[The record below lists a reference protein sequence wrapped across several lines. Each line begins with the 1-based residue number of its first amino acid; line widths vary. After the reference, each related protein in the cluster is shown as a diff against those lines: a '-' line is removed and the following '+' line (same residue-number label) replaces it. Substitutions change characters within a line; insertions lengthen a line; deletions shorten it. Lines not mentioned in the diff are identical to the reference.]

1 MVDKSYFFP
10 GFYLLFNE
18 IRLLS
23 RSKLTLTS
31 VFLTVLA
38 AVLGLN
44 VIEYTGKHSLMGL
57 AETPL
62 TVGLGPAQYA
72 GMAGSLLFAV
82 LTLMLL
88 SRDRRHKSTVLL
100 DTTRNHSRLL
110 AFRTAA
116 VLFYGIFAVML
127 GALAVYVVQV
137 FVMKIPFD
145 PRVSLP
151 ALLAITL
158 AGIFFTVFLCS
169 GLYLITDS
177 LDIAFLVF
185 CIIFFIGINSPNY
198 LFQWVQSPAQ
208 IYSDFG
214 GILPVFKLVLY
225 NRLFWG
231 FVSTGI
237 FTAGLLCRRRY
248 ELGLGES
255 LKLNAKYV
263 RVTGMF
269 LLLLSASL
277 LTYLNEPYINTN
289 DSVFDTGLKV
299 DEKVKLIRVFS
310 DGRFFPEDESLSA
323 RVLYEF
329 EKEPGTEYID
339 FITNPGLHINTVAVN
354 GAEGEIAGVAPLPA
368 SFAKINGTDRIRVE
382 VPAKAKN
389 VTVDMSYAG
398 KIKYSSPVSF
408 PGYISEESIYLM
420 EESHWIFEP
429 LTDSKGMIEIAGSV
443 TAPDDLVVVVPGK
456 QTVVLEEQGRRTLK
470 YSVLSNG
477 FSPEVFAGDYE
488 VKKMQVGS
496 IEVEFYYSP
505 KHRAYIE
512 TLEIENHI
520 QNIVAYY
527 EKNIGSY
534 PYPEYPL
541 KIVETSIY
549 KPGGHSTLN
558 IVTISEHVFNRE
570 VDREVRD
577 RSDGFSPDPSSPKG
591 ITFIL
596 DIDLLAHEIAHQWWG
611 TGVRVEGDS
620 PWSSEGFA
628 CYMPYKYITE
638 EFGPSTSE
646 VIPEMWRKRV
656 NSLEKSY
663 YYTNPEMLENLP
675 EKQRQR
681 YELQTLKTELSGQM
695 PLQLMRA
702 EELLGKDLFFAR
714 LSEIYAEYKFKS
726 LSYEEFLSSVEL
738 SEDDLK
744 GDARAGA
751 EKETGGIAE
760 MVTEKNT
767 GGITEK
773 EAFLDE

>member
-1 MVDKSYFFP
+1 MVDKSSFFL

-31 VFLTVLA
+31 VFLTALA

-44 VIEYTGKHSLMGL
+44 AIDYANVHSLMGL
-57 AETPL
+57 AKTPL

-88 SRDRRHKSTVLL
+88 SRDRRHKSTVIL
-100 DTTRNHSRLL
+100 DTARNHSRLL

-116 VLFYGIFAVML
+116 VLFYGIIAVML

-137 FVMKIPFD
+137 FVLKIPFD
-145 PRVSLP
+145 PGVSLP

-158 AGIFFTVFLCS
+158 ASIFFTVFLCS

-177 LDIAFLVF
+177 LDLAFLVF
-185 CIIFFIGINSPNY
+185 CILFFIGISTPNY
-198 LFQWVQSPAQ
+198 LFLWVQSPAQ

-248 ELGLGES
+248 ELDLGGS

-263 RVTGMF
+263 RVTGLF

-277 LTYLNEPYINTN
+277 LTYLNEPYINPN

-299 DEKVKLIRVFS
+299 DEKVKLIHVFP
-310 DGRFFPEDESLSA
+310 DVQFFPEDESLSA

-339 FITNPGLHINTVAVN
+339 FITNPGLHINAVAVN
-354 GAEGEIAGVAPLPA
+354 GAEEEIAGMAPLPA
-368 SFAKINGTDRIRVE
+368 SFAKIKGTDRIRVE

-429 LTDSKGMIEIAGSV
+429 LTASKGMIEIAGSV
-443 TAPDDLVVVVPGK
+443 TAPKDMVVVVPGNL
-456 QTVVLEEQGRRTLK
+456 TGVLEERGRRTLK
-470 YSVLSNG
+470 YSALSNG
-477 FSPEVFAGDYE
+477 FSPGVFAGDYE
-488 VKKMQVGS
+488 VKKMRAGS
-496 IEVEFYYSP
+496 TEVEFYYSP

-520 QNIVAYY
+520 CNIVAYY

-534 PYPEYPL
+534 PYQEYPL

-549 KPGGHSTLN
+549 NPGGHSTLN
-558 IVTISEHVFNRE
+558 IVTLSEYVFNRE
-570 VDREVRD
+570 MDREVRE
-577 RSDGFSPDPSSPKG
+577 RSDSFSPDPTSPEG
-591 ITFIL
+591 HAFIL
-596 DIDLLAHEIAHQWWG
+596 DIDLLAHEFAHQWWG
-611 TGVRVEGDS
+611 TGVRVEEDS
-620 PWSSEGFA
+620 PWSSEGLV
-628 CYMPYKYITE
+628 CYMAYKYVTE
-638 EFGPSTSE
+638 EFGSDISAVTPG
-646 VIPEMWRKRV
+646 MWRKRV
-656 NSLEKSY
+656 NSQEKSY

-702 EELLGKDLFFAR
+702 EELLGEDLFFAR
-714 LSEIYAEYKFKS
+714 LSEIYAEYRFKS

-744 GDARAGA
+744 GDTRAGA

-760 MVTEKNT
+760 METEKDT
-767 GGITEK
+767 EGIAQG
-773 EAFLDE
+773 EAFIDE

>member
-1 MVDKSYFFP
+1 MVDKSSFFP

-44 VIEYTGKHSLMGL
+44 AIDYTNEHSLMGL
-57 AETPL
+57 AKTPL

-72 GMAGSLLFAV
+72 GVAGSLLFAV

-100 DTTRNHSRLL
+100 DTARNHSRLL

-127 GALAVYVVQV
+127 GALALYVVQV
-137 FVMKIPFD
+137 FVLKIPFD
-145 PRVSLP
+145 PGVSLP

-158 AGIFFTVFLCS
+158 AAIFFTVFLCS

-177 LDIAFLVF
+177 LDLAFLVF
-185 CIIFFIGINSPNY
+185 CILFFIGIGYPNY
-198 LFQWVQSPAQ
+198 LFLWVQSPVR

-225 NRLFWG
+225 NRLFWI

-248 ELGLGES
+248 ELGLGGS
-255 LKLNAKYV
+255 LKRNAKYV
-263 RVTGMF
+263 MVPALF

-277 LTYLNEPYINTN
+277 LTYLNEPYINPN
-289 DSVFDTGLKV
+289 DSVFETELEV
-299 DEKVKLIRVFS
+299 AEKIKLIRVFS
-310 DGRFFPEDESLSA
+310 DVCFFPEAQGLSA

-339 FITNPGLHINTVAVN
+339 FITNPGLHINAVAVN
-354 GAEGEIAGVAPLPA
+354 GAEEEIAGIAPLPA
-368 SFAKINGTDRIRVE
+368 SFTKIKGTDRIRVE
-382 VPAKAKN
+382 VPAKDRN

-398 KIKYSSPVSF
+398 KIKYPSAVSF
-408 PGYISEESIYLM
+408 PGYISEESIYLL
-420 EESHWIFEP
+420 EESRWIFEP
-429 LTDSKGMIEIAGSV
+429 LTASKEMIEIVGSV
-443 TAPDDLVVVVPGK
+443 TAPEDLVVIVPGNL
-456 QTVVLEEQGRRTLK
+456 TGVLEEQGRRTLK
-470 YSVLSNG
+470 YSAVSND
-477 FSPEVFAGDYE
+477 FSPGVFAGDYE
-488 VKKMQVGS
+488 VKKMRAGS
-496 IEVEFYYSP
+496 TEVEFYYSP

-520 QNIVAYY
+520 CNIVAYY
-527 EKNIGSY
+527 EKNIGNY
-534 PYPEYPL
+534 PYQEYPL

-558 IVTISEHVFNRE
+558 IVTVSEHVFNRE
-570 VDREVRD
+570 MDREVRE
-577 RSDGFSPDPSSPKG
+577 RSDSFSFDPTSPKD

-611 TGVRVEGDS
+611 TGVRVEEDS
-620 PWSSEGFA
+620 PWSSEGLV
-628 CYMPYKYITE
+628 CYMAYKYVTE
-638 EFGPSTSE
+638 EFGSDISAVT
-646 VIPEMWRKRV
+646 PEMWRKRV
-656 NSLEKSY
+656 NSLENSY

-681 YELQTLKTELSGQM
+681 YELQTLKTELYGQM

-702 EELLGKDLFFAR
+702 EELLGEDLFFAR
-714 LSEIYAEYKFKS
+714 LSEIYAEYRFKS

-738 SEDDLK
+738 SEDDLE
-744 GDARAGA
+744 GGTRAGA

-760 MVTEKNT
+760 RGTEKDT
-767 GGITEK
+767 EGIAEG

>member
-1 MVDKSYFFP
+1 MVDKSSFFP

-44 VIEYTGKHSLMGL
+44 VIEYTDKHSLMGL

-116 VLFYGIFAVML
+116 VLFYGIFTVML

-137 FVMKIPFD
+137 FVLKIPFD
-145 PRVSLP
+145 PGVSLP

-158 AGIFFTVFLCS
+158 ASIFFTVLLCS
-169 GLYLITDS
+169 GLYLATES

-185 CIIFFIGINSPNY
+185 CILFFIGINSPNY

-255 LKLNAKYV
+255 LKLNAKDV
-263 RVTGMF
+263 KVPALF

-277 LTYLNEPYINTN
+277 LTYLNEPYINPN
-289 DSVFDTGLKV
+289 DSVLDTGLKV

-310 DGRFFPEDESLSA
+310 DVRFFPEDERLSA

-339 FITNPGLHINTVAVN
+339 FITNTGLHINAVAVN
-354 GAEGEIAGVAPLPA
+354 GAEDEIAGIAPLPA
-368 SFAKINGTDRIRVE
+368 SFAKIQGTDRIRVE

-398 KIKYSSPVSF
+398 KIKYPYPVSF
-408 PGYISEESIYLM
+408 PGYISEESIYLL
-420 EESHWIFEP
+420 ENSHWIFEP
-429 LTDSKGMIEIAGSV
+429 LTASKGMIEIAGSV
-443 TAPDDLVVVVPGK
+443 TAPEDLVVVVPGK
-456 QTVVLEEQGRRTLK
+456 QTVVLEEHGLK
-470 YSVLSNG
+470 TMEYRALSNDFCPG
-477 FSPEVFAGDYE
+477 VFAGNYA
-488 VKKMQVGS
+488 VRKMQAGS
-496 IEVEFYYSP
+496 TEVEFYYSP

-534 PYPEYPL
+534 PHQEYPL

-558 IVTISEHVFNRE
+558 IVTVSEHVFNRE
-570 VDREVRD
+570 MDREVRE
-577 RSDGFSPDPSSPKG
+577 RSDSFSPDPTSPKG

-611 TGVRVEGDS
+611 TGVRVEEDS

-638 EFGPSTSE
+638 EFGPGTSA
-646 VIPEMWRKRV
+646 VIPGMWRKRV
-656 NSLEKSY
+656 NSLENSY

-675 EKQRQR
+675 EKQRQI
-681 YELQTLKTELSGQM
+681 YEVQTLKAELYCQM

-702 EELLGKDLFFAR
+702 EELLGEDLFFAR
-714 LSEIYAEYKFKS
+714 LSEIYAEYRFKS
-726 LSYEEFLSSVEL
+726 LSYEEFLSSMEL
-738 SEDDLK
+738 SEDDLA
-744 GDARAGA
+744 GATRAGV
-751 EKETGGIAE
+751 ER
-760 MVTEKNT
+760 
-767 GGITEK
+767 

>member
-1 MVDKSYFFP
+1 MDKSYFFP
-10 GFYLLFNE
+10 GFHLLFNE

-44 VIEYTGKHSLMGL
+44 VIEYTDKYSLMEL
-57 AETPL
+57 AKTPL

-100 DTTRNHSRLL
+100 DTARNHSRLL
-110 AFRTAA
+110 VFRIAA

-145 PRVSLP
+145 PEVSLP

-158 AGIFFTVFLCS
+158 AGIFFTVLLCS
-169 GLYLITDS
+169 GLYLITES

-185 CIIFFIGINSPNY
+185 CILFFISINSPNY

-255 LKLNAKYV
+255 LKLNAKDV
-263 RVTGMF
+263 RVTGLF

-277 LTYLNEPYINTN
+277 LTYLNEPYINPN
-289 DSVFDTGLKV
+289 DSVFETELKV

-310 DGRFFPEDESLSA
+310 DVRFFPEAQGLSA

-354 GAEGEIAGVAPLPA
+354 GAGEEIAGIAPLSA
-368 SFAKINGTDRIRVE
+368 SFAKIKGTDRIRVK
-382 VPAKAKN
+382 VPAKARN

-398 KIKYSSPVSF
+398 KIKYPSAVSF
-408 PGYISEESIYLM
+408 PGYISEESIYLL
-420 EESHWIFEP
+420 EQSHWIFEP
-429 LTDSKGMIEIAGSV
+429 LTASKEMIEIAGSV

-456 QTVVLEEQGRRTLK
+456 QKVVLEEHGLKTLE
-470 YSVLSNG
+470 YRALSND
-477 FSPEVFAGDYE
+477 FSPGIFAGNYA
-488 VKKMQVGS
+488 VRKMQAGS
-496 IEVEFYYSP
+496 TEVEFYYSP

-512 TLEIENHI
+512 ASGIENHI
-520 QNIVAYY
+520 CSIVAYY

-534 PYPEYPL
+534 PYQEYPL

-558 IVTISEHVFNRE
+558 IVTVSEHVFNRE
-570 VDREVRD
+570 MDREVREH
-577 RSDGFSPDPSSPKG
+577 SDSFSPDPTSLKG
-591 ITFIL
+591 ITFIE

-611 TGVRVEGDS
+611 TGVRVEEDS

-638 EFGPSTSE
+638 EFGPGTSA

-656 NSLEKSY
+656 NSLENSY

-675 EKQRQR
+675 EKQRQI
-681 YELQTLKTELSGQM
+681 YEQQTLKTELYGQM

-702 EELLGKDLFFAR
+702 EELLGEDLFFAR
-714 LSEIYAEYKFKS
+714 LSEIYAEYRFKS
-726 LSYEEFLSSVEL
+726 LSYEEFLSSMEL
-738 SEDDLK
+738 SEDDLA
-744 GDARAGA
+744 GDTRAGA
-751 EKETGGIAE
+751 EKETGGIVE
-760 MVTEKNT
+760 MVTEKET
-767 GGITEK
+767 EGIAEG

>member
-1 MVDKSYFFP
+1 MVDKSSFFP

-31 VFLTVLA
+31 VFLTALA

-44 VIEYTGKHSLMGL
+44 AIDYAGQHSLMGL
-57 AETPL
+57 AKTPL

-72 GMAGSLLFAV
+72 GMVGSLLFAV

-88 SRDRRHKSTVLL
+88 SRDRRHKSTVIL
-100 DTTRNHSRLL
+100 DTARNHSRLL

-116 VLFYGIFAVML
+116 VLFYGIIAVML
-127 GALAVYVVQV
+127 GALALYVVQV
-137 FVMKIPFD
+137 FVLKIPFE
-145 PRVSLP
+145 PGVSLP
-151 ALLAITL
+151 ALLVITL
-158 AGIFFTVFLCS
+158 AAIFFTVLLCS
-169 GLYLITDS
+169 GLYLITES
-177 LDIAFLVF
+177 LDLAFFVF
-185 CIIFFIGINSPNY
+185 CILFFIGIGSPNY
-198 LFQWVQSPAQ
+198 LFLWVQSPVR

-225 NRLFWG
+225 NRLFWS

-248 ELGLGES
+248 ELGLGGS

-263 RVTGMF
+263 MVPALF

-277 LTYLNEPYINTN
+277 LTYLNEPYINPN
-289 DSVFDTGLKV
+289 YSVFETELEV
-299 DEKVKLIRVFS
+299 DEKVKLIRVFP
-310 DGRFFPEDESLSA
+310 DVRFFPEDERLSA

-339 FITNPGLHINTVAVN
+339 FITNPGLHINAVAVN
-354 GAEGEIAGVAPLPA
+354 GAGEEIAGMAPLPA
-368 SFAKINGTDRIRVE
+368 SFAKIKGTDRIRVE
-382 VPAKAKN
+382 VPAKARN

-398 KIKYSSPVSF
+398 KIKYPYAVSF
-408 PGYISEESIYLM
+408 PGYISEESIYLL
-420 EESHWIFEP
+420 ENSYWIFEP
-429 LTDSKGMIEIAGSV
+429 LTASKGMIEIAGSV

-456 QTVVLEEQGRRTLK
+456 QTGVLEEQDRRTLK

-477 FSPEVFAGDYE
+477 FSPGVFAGDYE
-488 VKKMQVGS
+488 VKKMRAGS
-496 IEVEFYYSP
+496 TEVEFYYSP

-512 TLEIENHI
+512 TLEIEKHI
-520 QNIVAYY
+520 HNIVAYY

-534 PYPEYPL
+534 PYQEYPL

-558 IVTISEHVFNRE
+558 IVTLSEHVFNRE
-570 VDREVRD
+570 MDQELRE
-577 RSDGFSPDPSSPKG
+577 RSDSFSPDPTSSKG

-611 TGVRVEGDS
+611 TGVRVEEDS
-620 PWSSEGFA
+620 PWSSEGPV
-628 CYMPYKYITE
+628 CYMAYKYVTE
-638 EFGPSTSE
+638 EFGSDISAVTPA
-646 VIPEMWRKRV
+646 MWRRSA
-656 NSLEKSY
+656 NSLENRY

-675 EKQRQR
+675 EKQRQG
-681 YELQTLKTELSGQM
+681 YEVQTLKAELYCQM

-702 EELLGKDLFFAR
+702 EELLGEDLFFAR

-744 GDARAGA
+744 GDTRAGA

-760 MVTEKNT
+760 ME
-767 GGITEK
+767 TEK
-773 EAFLDE
+773 ETGRIAEGEVFLDE

>member
-1 MVDKSYFFP
+1 MVDKSYFFQ
-10 GFYLLFNE
+10 GFHLLLNE

-44 VIEYTGKHSLMGL
+44 VIEYTGKYSLMGL

-72 GMAGSLLFAV
+72 GMAGSLLLAV

-137 FVMKIPFD
+137 FVLKIPFD
-145 PRVSLP
+145 PGVSLP

-158 AGIFFTVFLCS
+158 AGIFFTVLLCS
-169 GLYLITDS
+169 GLYLITES

-185 CIIFFIGINSPNY
+185 CILFFISINSPNY
-198 LFQWVQSPAQ
+198 LFQWVQSPAHM
-208 IYSDFG
+208 YSDFG

-225 NRLFWG
+225 NRLFWI

-248 ELGLGES
+248 ELDLGAS

-263 RVTGMF
+263 RVTGLF

-277 LTYLNEPYINTN
+277 LTYLNEPYINPN

-310 DGRFFPEDESLSA
+310 DVRFFPEDERLSA

-339 FITNPGLHINTVAVN
+339 FITNTGLHINAVAVK
-354 GAEGEIAGVAPLPA
+354 GAEEKIAGMDPLPA
-368 SFAKINGTDRIRVE
+368 SFAKIKGTDRIRVE

-398 KIKYSSPVSF
+398 KIKYPSAVSF
-408 PGYISEESIYLM
+408 PGYISEESIYLL
-420 EESHWIFEP
+420 EQSHWIFEP
-429 LTDSKGMIEIAGSV
+429 LTASKGMIEIAGSV
-443 TAPDDLVVVVPGK
+443 TAPEDLVVVVPGK

-477 FSPEVFAGDYE
+477 FSPGVFAGDYE
-488 VKKMQVGS
+488 VKKMRAGS
-496 IEVEFYYSP
+496 TEVEFYYSP

-520 QNIVAYY
+520 CNIVAYY

-534 PYPEYPL
+534 PYHEYPL

-549 KPGGHSTLN
+549 KPGGAFHPEYRN
-558 IVTISEHVFNRE
+558 
-570 VDREVRD
+570 
-577 RSDGFSPDPSSPKG
+577 GFR
-591 ITFIL
+591 TC
-596 DIDLLAHEIAHQWWG
+596 
-611 TGVRVEGDS
+611 V
-620 PWSSEGFA
+620 
-628 CYMPYKYITE
+628 
-638 EFGPSTSE
+638 
-646 VIPEMWRKRV
+646 
-656 NSLEKSY
+656 
-663 YYTNPEMLENLP
+663 
-675 EKQRQR
+675 
-681 YELQTLKTELSGQM
+681 
-695 PLQLMRA
+695 
-702 EELLGKDLFFAR
+702 
-714 LSEIYAEYKFKS
+714 
-726 LSYEEFLSSVEL
+726 
-738 SEDDLK
+738 
-744 GDARAGA
+744 
-751 EKETGGIAE
+751 
-760 MVTEKNT
+760 
-767 GGITEK
+767 
-773 EAFLDE
+773 

>member
-1 MVDKSYFFP
+1 MVDKSSFFQ

-31 VFLTVLA
+31 VFLTALA

-44 VIEYTGKHSLMGL
+44 AIDYTGKHSLMEL
-57 AETPL
+57 AKTPL

-88 SRDRRHKSTVLL
+88 SRDRRHKSTVIL
-100 DTTRNHSRLL
+100 DTGRNHSQLL

-116 VLFYGIFAVML
+116 VLFYGIIAVML

-137 FVMKIPFD
+137 FILEIPFD
-145 PRVSLP
+145 PGVSLP

-158 AGIFFTVFLCS
+158 ASIFFTVFLCS

-185 CIIFFIGINSPNY
+185 CILFFIGISSPNY
-198 LFQWVQSPAQ
+198 LFLWVQSPALV
-208 IYSDFG
+208 YSDFG

-225 NRLFWG
+225 NRLFWI

-248 ELGLGES
+248 ELGMGGS
-255 LKLNAKYV
+255 LKRNAKYV
-263 RVTGMF
+263 MVPALF

-277 LTYLNEPYINTN
+277 LTYLNEPYINPN
-289 DSVFDTGLKV
+289 DSVFDTELKV
-299 DEKVKLIRVFS
+299 DEKVKLIRVFP
-310 DGRFFPEDESLSA
+310 DVLFFPEDERLSA

-339 FITNPGLHINTVAVN
+339 FITNPGLHINAVAVN
-354 GAEGEIAGVAPLPA
+354 GTGEKIAGMGSLPA
-368 SFAKINGTDRIRVE
+368 SFAKIKGTDRIRVE
-382 VPAKAKN
+382 VPAKARN
-389 VTVDMSYAG
+389 VMIDMSYAG

-408 PGYISEESIYLM
+408 RGYISEESIYLL

-429 LTDSKGMIEIAGSV
+429 LTASKGMIEIVGSV
-443 TAPDDLVVVVPGK
+443 TAPDDLVVVVPGNL
-456 QTVVLEEQGRRTLK
+456 TGVLEEQGRRTLK
-470 YSVLSNG
+470 YSALSNS
-477 FSPEVFAGDYE
+477 FSPGVFAGDYE
-488 VKKMQVGS
+488 VKKMQAGS
-496 IEVEFYYSP
+496 TEVEFYYSP

-520 QNIVAYY
+520 CNIVAYY

-534 PYPEYPL
+534 PYQEYPL

-558 IVTISEHVFNRE
+558 IVTVSEYVFNRE
-570 VDREVRD
+570 MDQEVKE
-577 RSDGFSPDPSSPKG
+577 RSDSFSPDPTSYKG
-591 ITFIL
+591 HTFIL

-611 TGVRVEGDS
+611 TGVRVEEDS
-620 PWSSEGFA
+620 PWSSEGLV
-628 CYMPYKYITE
+628 CYMAYKYVTE
-638 EFGPSTSE
+638 KFGSDISA
-646 VIPEMWRKRV
+646 VIPQMWRKRV
-656 NSLEKSY
+656 NSLENSY
-663 YYTNPEMLENLP
+663 YYTNPKMLENLP

-681 YELQTLKTELSGQM
+681 YELQTLKTELYGQM

-702 EELLGKDLFFAR
+702 EELLGEDLFFAR
-714 LSEIYAEYKFKS
+714 LSEIYAEYRFKS

-738 SEDDLK
+738 SEDDLE
-744 GDARAGA
+744 GDTRAGA

-760 MVTEKNT
+760 MVTEKDT
-767 GGITEK
+767 EGIAEG

>member
-1 MVDKSYFFP
+1 MVDKSSFFP

-31 VFLTVLA
+31 VFLTALA
-38 AVLGLN
+38 AVLGLKVIDYAN
-44 VIEYTGKHSLMGL
+44 VHSLTGL
-57 AETPL
+57 AKTPL

-72 GMAGSLLFAV
+72 GVAGSLLFAV

-100 DTTRNHSRLL
+100 DTARNHSRLL

-116 VLFYGIFAVML
+116 VLFYGIIAVML
-127 GALAVYVVQV
+127 GALALYVVQV
-137 FVMKIPFD
+137 FVLKIPFE
-145 PRVSLP
+145 PGVSLP

-158 AGIFFTVFLCS
+158 ASIFFTVLLCS

-177 LDIAFLVF
+177 LDLAFLVF
-185 CIIFFIGINSPNY
+185 CILFFIGIGSPNY
-198 LFQWVQSPAQ
+198 LFLWVQSPVR

-225 NRLFWG
+225 NRLFWI
-231 FVSTGI
+231 FVSAGI
-237 FTAGLLCRRRY
+237 FTTGLLCRRRY
-248 ELGLGES
+248 ELGLGGS
-255 LKLNAKYV
+255 LKRNAKYV
-263 RVTGMF
+263 MVPALF

-277 LTYLNEPYINTN
+277 LTYLNEPYINPN
-289 DSVFDTGLKV
+289 DSVFETELEV

-310 DGRFFPEDESLSA
+310 DVRFFPGDERLSA

-339 FITNPGLHINTVAVN
+339 FITNPGLHINAVAVN
-354 GAEGEIAGVAPLPA
+354 RAEEEIAGMGPLPA
-368 SFAKINGTDRIRVE
+368 SFAKIKGTDRIRVE
-382 VPAKAKN
+382 VPAKARN

-398 KIKYSSPVSF
+398 KIIYPSAVSF
-408 PGYISEESIYLM
+408 PGYISEESIYLL
-420 EESHWIFEP
+420 EQSHWIFEP
-429 LTDSKGMIEIAGSV
+429 LTASKEMIEIAGSV

-456 QTVVLEEQGRRTLK
+456 QTGVLEEHGRRTLK

-477 FSPEVFAGDYE
+477 FSPGVFAGDYE
-488 VKKMQVGS
+488 VKKMRAGS
-496 IEVEFYYSP
+496 TEVEFYYSP

-512 TLEIENHI
+512 TLKIENHI
-520 QNIVAYY
+520 QNIVTYY

-534 PYPEYPL
+534 PYQEYPL

-558 IVTISEHVFNRE
+558 IVTVSEHVFNRE
-570 VDREVRD
+570 MDREVKE
-577 RSDGFSPDPSSPKG
+577 RSDSFSPDPTSLKG
-591 ITFIL
+591 ITFVH

-611 TGVRVEGDS
+611 TGVRVEEDS

-638 EFGPSTSE
+638 EFGPGTSAY
-646 VIPEMWRKRV
+646 IPAMWKGGA
-656 NSLEKSY
+656 NSLENSY

-681 YELQTLKTELSGQM
+681 YEQQTLKAELYCQM

-702 EELLGKDLFFAR
+702 EELLGEDLFFAR
-714 LSEIYAEYKFKS
+714 LSEIYAEYRFKS

-738 SEDDLK
+738 SEDDLE
-744 GDARAGA
+744 GDTRAGA
-751 EKETGGIAE
+751 EKETGGIAQGE
-760 MVTEKNT
+760 V
-767 GGITEK
+767 
-773 EAFLDE
+773 FLDE

>member
-1 MVDKSYFFP
+1 MVDKSSFFP

-31 VFLTVLA
+31 VFLTALA

-44 VIEYTGKHSLMGL
+44 AIDYAGQHSLMGL
-57 AETPL
+57 AKTPL

-72 GMAGSLLFAV
+72 GMVGSLLFAV

-88 SRDRRHKSTVLL
+88 SRDRRHKSTVIL
-100 DTTRNHSRLL
+100 DTARNHSRLL

-116 VLFYGIFAVML
+116 VLFYGIIAVML
-127 GALAVYVVQV
+127 GALALYVVQV
-137 FVMKIPFD
+137 FVLKIPFE
-145 PRVSLP
+145 PGVSLP
-151 ALLAITL
+151 ALLVITL
-158 AGIFFTVFLCS
+158 AAIFFTVLLCS
-169 GLYLITDS
+169 GLYLITES
-177 LDIAFLVF
+177 LDLAFFVF
-185 CIIFFIGINSPNY
+185 CILFFIGIGSPNY
-198 LFQWVQSPAQ
+198 LFLWVQSPVR

-225 NRLFWG
+225 NRLFWS

-248 ELGLGES
+248 ELGLGGS

-263 RVTGMF
+263 MVPALF

-277 LTYLNEPYINTN
+277 LTYLNEPYINPN
-289 DSVFDTGLKV
+289 YSVFETELEV
-299 DEKVKLIRVFS
+299 DEKVKLIRVFP
-310 DGRFFPEDESLSA
+310 DVRFFPEDERLSA

-339 FITNPGLHINTVAVN
+339 FITNPGLHINAVAVN
-354 GAEGEIAGVAPLPA
+354 GAGEEIAGMAPLPA
-368 SFAKINGTDRIRVE
+368 SFAKIKGTDRIRVE
-382 VPAKAKN
+382 VPAKARN

-398 KIKYSSPVSF
+398 KIKYPYAVSF
-408 PGYISEESIYLM
+408 PGYISEESIYLL
-420 EESHWIFEP
+420 ENSYWIFEP
-429 LTDSKGMIEIAGSV
+429 LTASKGMIEIAGSV

-456 QTVVLEEQGRRTLK
+456 QTGVLEEQDRRTLK

-477 FSPEVFAGDYE
+477 FSPGVFAGDYE
-488 VKKMQVGS
+488 VKKMRAGS
-496 IEVEFYYSP
+496 TEVEFYYSP

-512 TLEIENHI
+512 TLEIEKHI
-520 QNIVAYY
+520 HNIVAYY

-534 PYPEYPL
+534 PYQEYPL

-558 IVTISEHVFNRE
+558 IVTLSEHVFNRE
-570 VDREVRD
+570 MDQELRE
-577 RSDGFSPDPSSPKG
+577 RSDSFSPDPTSSKG

-611 TGVRVEGDS
+611 TGVRVEEDS
-620 PWSSEGFA
+620 PWSSEGPV
-628 CYMPYKYITE
+628 CYMAYKYITE
-638 EFGPSTSE
+638 EFGSDISAVTPA
-646 VIPEMWRKRV
+646 MWRRSA
-656 NSLEKSY
+656 NSLENSY

-675 EKQRQR
+675 EKQRQI
-681 YELQTLKTELSGQM
+681 YEVQMLKAELYCQM

-702 EELLGKDLFFAR
+702 EELLGEDLFFAR

-744 GDARAGA
+744 GDTRAGA

-760 MVTEKNT
+760 ME
-767 GGITEK
+767 TEK
-773 EAFLDE
+773 ETGRIAEGEVFLDE

>member
-10 GFYLLFNE
+10 GFHLLLNE

-31 VFLTVLA
+31 VFLTALA

-44 VIEYTGKHSLMGL
+44 AIDYASQHSLVGL
-57 AETPL
+57 AKTPL
-62 TVGLGPAQYA
+62 TVGIGPAQYA

-88 SRDRRHKSTVLL
+88 SRDRRYKSTVIL
-100 DTTRNHSRLL
+100 DTARNHSRLL

-116 VLFYGIFAVML
+116 VLFYGIIAVML
-127 GALAVYVVQV
+127 GVLAVYVVQV
-137 FVMKIPFD
+137 FVLEIPFD
-145 PRVSLP
+145 PGVSLP

-158 AGIFFTVFLCS
+158 ASIFFTVFLCS

-185 CIIFFIGINSPNY
+185 CILFFIGISYPNY
-198 LFQWVQSPAQ
+198 LCLWVQSPAQ

-214 GILPVFKLVLY
+214 GIQPVFKLVLY

-231 FVSTGI
+231 LVSTGI

-248 ELGLGES
+248 ELGLDRS
-255 LKLNAKYV
+255 LKLNAKQIQV
-263 RVTGMF
+263 PALI
-269 LLLLSASL
+269 LLLLGASL
-277 LTYLNEPYINTN
+277 IAYLNEPYINPN
-289 DSVFDTGLKV
+289 DSVFETGLKV
-299 DEKVKLIRVFS
+299 DEKVKLIRVFP
-310 DGRFFPEDESLSA
+310 DVQFFPEDERLSA

-339 FITNPGLHINTVAVN
+339 FITNPGMHINAVAVN
-354 GAEGEIAGVAPLPA
+354 GAEEEIAEMGSLPA
-368 SFAKINGTDRIRVE
+368 SFAKIKGTDRIRVE

-429 LTDSKGMIEIAGSV
+429 LTASKGMIEIAGSV
-443 TAPDDLVVVVPGK
+443 TAPKDMVVVVPGK
-456 QTVVLEEQGRRTLK
+456 QTVVLEERGRRTLK
-470 YSVLSNG
+470 YSALSNG
-477 FSPEVFAGDYE
+477 FSPGVFAGDYE
-488 VKKMQVGS
+488 VKKMRAGS
-496 IEVEFYYSP
+496 TEVEFYYSP

-520 QNIVAYY
+520 CNIVAYY

-534 PYPEYPL
+534 PYQEYPL

-549 KPGGHSTLN
+549 NPCGHSTLN
-558 IVTISEHVFNRE
+558 IVTVSEYVFNRE
-570 VDREVRD
+570 MDREVRE
-577 RSDGFSPDPSSPKG
+577 RSDSFSPDPTSPKG
-591 ITFIL
+591 HAFIL

-611 TGVRVEGDS
+611 TGVRVEEDS
-620 PWSSEGFA
+620 PWSSEGLV
-628 CYMPYKYITE
+628 CYMAYKYVTE
-638 EFGPSTSE
+638 EFGSDISAVTPG
-646 VIPEMWRKRV
+646 MWRKRV

-702 EELLGKDLFFAR
+702 EELLGEDLFFAR

-744 GDARAGA
+744 GDTRAGA

-760 MVTEKNT
+760 METEKDT
-767 GGITEK
+767 EGIAQG

>member
-1 MVDKSYFFP
+1 MDKSYFFP
-10 GFYLLFNE
+10 GFHLLFNE

-44 VIEYTGKHSLMGL
+44 VIEYTDKYSLMEL
-57 AETPL
+57 AKTPL

-100 DTTRNHSRLL
+100 DTARNHSRLL
-110 AFRTAA
+110 VFRIAA

-145 PRVSLP
+145 PEVSLP

-158 AGIFFTVFLCS
+158 AGIFFTVLLCS
-169 GLYLITDS
+169 GLYLITES

-185 CIIFFIGINSPNY
+185 CILFFISINSPNY

-255 LKLNAKYV
+255 LKLNAKDV
-263 RVTGMF
+263 RVTGLF

-277 LTYLNEPYINTN
+277 LTYLNEPYINPN
-289 DSVFDTGLKV
+289 DSVFETELKV

-310 DGRFFPEDESLSA
+310 DVRFFPEAQGLSA

-354 GAEGEIAGVAPLPA
+354 GAGEEIAGIAPLSA
-368 SFAKINGTDRIRVE
+368 SFAKIKGTDRIRVK
-382 VPAKAKN
+382 VPAKARN

-398 KIKYSSPVSF
+398 KIKYPSAVSF
-408 PGYISEESIYLM
+408 PGYISEESIYLL
-420 EESHWIFEP
+420 EQSHWIFEP
-429 LTDSKGMIEIAGSV
+429 LTASKEMIEIAGSV

-456 QTVVLEEQGRRTLK
+456 QKVVLEEHGLKTLE
-470 YSVLSNG
+470 YRALSND
-477 FSPEVFAGDYE
+477 FSPGIFAGNYA
-488 VKKMQVGS
+488 VRKMQAGS
-496 IEVEFYYSP
+496 TEVEFYYSP

-512 TLEIENHI
+512 ASGIENHI
-520 QNIVAYY
+520 CSIVAYY

-534 PYPEYPL
+534 PYQEYPL

-558 IVTISEHVFNRE
+558 IVTVSEHVFNRE
-570 VDREVRD
+570 MDREVREH
-577 RSDGFSPDPSSPKG
+577 SDSFSPDPTSLKG
-591 ITFIL
+591 ITFIE

-611 TGVRVEGDS
+611 TGVRVEEDS

-638 EFGPSTSE
+638 EFGPGTSA

-656 NSLEKSY
+656 NSLENSY

-675 EKQRQR
+675 EKQRQI
-681 YELQTLKTELSGQM
+681 YEQQTLKTELYGQM

-702 EELLGKDLFFAR
+702 EELLGEDLFFAR
-714 LSEIYAEYKFKS
+714 LSEIVF
-726 LSYEEFLSSVEL
+726 V
-738 SEDDLK
+738 
-744 GDARAGA
+744 
-751 EKETGGIAE
+751 
-760 MVTEKNT
+760 
-767 GGITEK
+767 
-773 EAFLDE
+773 

>member
-1 MVDKSYFFP
+1 MVNKSYFFP
-10 GFYLLFNE
+10 GFHLLFNE

-44 VIEYTGKHSLMGL
+44 VIDYANVHSLIGL
-57 AETPL
+57 AKTPL

-72 GMAGSLLFAV
+72 GVAGSLLFAV

-88 SRDRRHKSTVLL
+88 SRDRRHKSTVIL
-100 DTTRNHSRLL
+100 DTARNHSRLL

-116 VLFYGIFAVML
+116 VLFYGIFTVML
-127 GALAVYVVQV
+127 GTLAVYVVQV
-137 FVMKIPFD
+137 FVLKIPFD
-145 PRVSLP
+145 PGVSLP
-151 ALLAITL
+151 ALLVITL
-158 AGIFFTVFLCS
+158 ASIFFTVLLCS
-169 GLYLITDS
+169 GLYLITES

-185 CIIFFIGINSPNY
+185 CILFFIGINSPNY
-198 LFQWVQSPAQ
+198 LFLWVQSPAQ

-225 NRLFWG
+225 NRLFWI
-231 FVSTGI
+231 FVSTGF

-248 ELGLGES
+248 ELGMGGS

-263 RVTGMF
+263 RVTGLF

-277 LTYLNEPYINTN
+277 LTYLNEPYINPN
-289 DSVFDTGLKV
+289 DSVFETELKV
-299 DEKVKLIRVFS
+299 DEKVKLIHVFS
-310 DGRFFPEDESLSA
+310 DVRFFPEAQGLSA

-429 LTDSKGMIEIAGSV
+429 LTASKGMIEIAGSV
-443 TAPDDLVVVVPGK
+443 KAPKDMVVVVPGNL
-456 QTVVLEEQGRRTLK
+456 TGVLEERGWRTLK
-470 YSVLSNG
+470 YSALSNG
-477 FSPEVFAGDYE
+477 FSPGVFAGDYE
-488 VKKMQVGS
+488 VKKMRAGS
-496 IEVEFYYSP
+496 TEVEFYYSP

-520 QNIVAYY
+520 CNIVAYY

-534 PYPEYPL
+534 PYQEYPL

-549 KPGGHSTLN
+549 NPGGHSTLN
-558 IVTISEHVFNRE
+558 IVTVSEYVFNRE
-570 VDREVRD
+570 MDREVRE
-577 RSDGFSPDPSSPKG
+577 RSDSFSPDPTSPKG
-591 ITFIL
+591 HAFIL

-611 TGVRVEGDS
+611 AGVRVEEDS
-620 PWSSEGFA
+620 PWSSEGLV
-628 CYMPYKYITE
+628 CYMAYKYVTE
-638 EFGPSTSE
+638 EFGSDISAVTPG
-646 VIPEMWRKRV
+646 MWRKRV

-663 YYTNPEMLENLP
+663 YYTNPEMLE
-675 EKQRQR
+675 
-681 YELQTLKTELSGQM
+681 
-695 PLQLMRA
+695 
-702 EELLGKDLFFAR
+702 
-714 LSEIYAEYKFKS
+714 
-726 LSYEEFLSSVEL
+726 
-738 SEDDLK
+738 
-744 GDARAGA
+744 
-751 EKETGGIAE
+751 
-760 MVTEKNT
+760 
-767 GGITEK
+767 
-773 EAFLDE
+773 

>member
-1 MVDKSYFFP
+1 MVDKSSFFP

-31 VFLTVLA
+31 VFLTALA

-44 VIEYTGKHSLMGL
+44 AIDYAGQHSLMGL
-57 AETPL
+57 AKTPL

-72 GMAGSLLFAV
+72 GMVGSLLFAV

-88 SRDRRHKSTVLL
+88 SRDRRHKSTVIL
-100 DTTRNHSRLL
+100 DTARNHSRLL
-110 AFRTAA
+110 VFRIAA
-116 VLFYGIFAVML
+116 VLFYGIIAVML

-137 FVMKIPFD
+137 FVLKIPFD
-145 PRVSLP
+145 PGVSLP

-158 AGIFFTVFLCS
+158 ASIFFTVFLCS
-169 GLYLITDS
+169 GLYLITES

-185 CIIFFIGINSPNY
+185 CILFFIGISYPNY
-198 LFQWVQSPAQ
+198 LFLWVQSPVR

-225 NRLFWG
+225 NRLFWS

-248 ELGLGES
+248 ELGLGGS

-263 RVTGMF
+263 MVPALF

-277 LTYLNEPYINTN
+277 LTYLNEPYINPN
-289 DSVFDTGLKV
+289 YSVFETELEV
-299 DEKVKLIRVFS
+299 DEKVKLIRVFP
-310 DGRFFPEDESLSA
+310 DVRFFPEDERLSA

-339 FITNPGLHINTVAVN
+339 FITNPGLHINAVAVN
-354 GAEGEIAGVAPLPA
+354 GAGEEIAGMAPLPA
-368 SFAKINGTDRIRVE
+368 SFAKIKGTDRIRVE
-382 VPAKAKN
+382 VPAKARN

-398 KIKYSSPVSF
+398 KIKYPYAVSF
-408 PGYISEESIYLM
+408 PGYISEESIYLL
-420 EESHWIFEP
+420 ENSYWIFEP
-429 LTDSKGMIEIAGSV
+429 LTASKGMIEIAGSV

-456 QTVVLEEQGRRTLK
+456 QTGVLEEQDRRTLK

-477 FSPEVFAGDYE
+477 FSPGVFAGDYE
-488 VKKMQVGS
+488 VKKMRAGS
-496 IEVEFYYSP
+496 TEVEFYYSP

-512 TLEIENHI
+512 TLEIEKHI
-520 QNIVAYY
+520 HNIVAYY

-534 PYPEYPL
+534 PYQEYPL

-558 IVTISEHVFNRE
+558 IVTLSEHVFNRE
-570 VDREVRD
+570 MDQELRE
-577 RSDGFSPDPSSPKG
+577 RSDSFSPDPTSSKG

-611 TGVRVEGDS
+611 TGVRVEEDS
-620 PWSSEGFA
+620 PWSSEGPV
-628 CYMPYKYITE
+628 CYMAYKYVTE
-638 EFGPSTSE
+638 EFGSDISAVTPA
-646 VIPEMWRKRV
+646 MWRRSA
-656 NSLEKSY
+656 NSLENRY

-675 EKQRQR
+675 EKQRQG
-681 YELQTLKTELSGQM
+681 YEVQTLKAELYCQM

-702 EELLGKDLFFAR
+702 EELLGEDLFFAR
-714 LSEIYAEYKFKS
+714 LSEIYAEYRFKS

-738 SEDDLK
+738 SEDDLE
-744 GDARAGA
+744 GDTRAGA

-760 MVTEKNT
+760 ME
-767 GGITEK
+767 TEK
-773 EAFLDE
+773 ETGRIAEGEVFLDE